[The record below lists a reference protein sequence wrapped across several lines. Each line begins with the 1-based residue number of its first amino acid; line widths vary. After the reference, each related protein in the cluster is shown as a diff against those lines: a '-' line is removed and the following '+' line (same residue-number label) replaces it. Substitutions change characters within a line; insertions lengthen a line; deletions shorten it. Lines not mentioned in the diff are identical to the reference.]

1 LPGLIRAAGPA
12 RLRRSRASAAG
23 GAAALLIVMPL
34 AAPPALAGTALG
46 GTAVGGTAVG
56 GTAVGGTVVGG
67 TVVGGTVVG
76 GTVVGGTVVGGPELA
91 GRGVIVHYPAHS
103 ARRLPSVRASAYMV
117 ADAGSGRVL
126 AAKDPHGHFLPAS
139 TLKVLTAD
147 ALMPVLKPD
156 AEVVTSAMAADVEP
170 NKVGLVKGHAY
181 PVSDLFQALLLISA
195 NDAAIALAQATG
207 SYDKGVALM
216 NAEARRLQADDT
228 VARRP
233 NGLNAKGQHTSAYD
247 LALFAR
253 QALTLHQF
261 MRIEATRTAMFP
273 LHRRHSIELFNQNT
287 MLNTYRG
294 DLGGKIGWTTASE
307 TTFIAWAR
315 RDGHTLIVT
324 IMHCVPLTEMTI
336 AAKLLN
342 WGFAMDGKVTPV
354 GTLVRPRPAAEAA
367 PPATSGPGAGV
378 SKHGV
383 SQRGV
388 SRHGV
393 SQHGAVAPA
402 AGLHRTAGQR
412 KGRLVQPA
420 GFATIPVTAGI
431 GALLLAALVAA
442 GIVVL
447 RHRAGGGNPPG
458 P

>member
-1 LPGLIRAAGPA
+1 
-12 RLRRSRASAAG
+12 
-23 GAAALLIVMPL
+23 
-34 AAPPALAGTALG
+34 
-46 GTAVGGTAVG
+46 
-56 GTAVGGTVVGG
+56 
-67 TVVGGTVVG
+67 
-76 GTVVGGTVVGGPELA
+76 VVGGPGLA
-91 GRGVIVHYPAHS
+91 GRGIVVHYPAHG
-103 ARRLPSVRASAYMV
+103 ARRLPSVPASSYV
-117 ADAGSGRVL
+117 IADAGTGQVL

-147 ALMPVLKPD
+147 ALMPVLNSR
-156 AEVVTSAMAADVEP
+156 ASVVTSAMAADVTP

-207 SYDKGVALM
+207 SYAKGVAMM

-228 VARRP
+228 VAVRP

-253 QALTLHQF
+253 QALTMPEF

-324 IMHCVPLTEMTI
+324 LMHCVPLTEMRY

-354 GTLVRPRPAAEAA
+354 GTLARPGSASATTPPASEGTVPAAAA
-367 PPATSGPGAGV
+367 GGAGQL
-378 SKHGV
+378 GA
-383 SQRGV
+383 
-388 SRHGV
+388 
-393 SQHGAVAPA
+393 SQHGASGHGASGDGASGHGASGHGASEHGATGQEASQHRVPGHGA
-402 AGLHRTAGQR
+402 ARHGHLI
-412 KGRLVQPA
+412 QPA
-420 GFATIPVTAGI
+420 GFATIPVSAGI
-431 GALLLAALVAA
+431 GALVLAGLVAA
-442 GIVVL
+442 GVVVL
-447 RHRAGGGNPPG
+447 RRRAGGGSPPG